1 MSNTIRQAIEQV
13 SGAILAEPARAKAKS
28 SATAHLREGL
38 KCEVMG
44 PRSERVLTDMPKPMG
59 GEASGPNPGWLLRA
73 AMASCTATVIAMRAA
88 KLGIALSSLEV
99 TVESES
105 DQRGLLGLD
114 DAVSAG
120 LRDWRTR
127 VKIGGAASPQALREL
142 VAWAEQH
149 SPVGCSVRQASGC
162 SLDVEVGEA

>member
-1 MSNTIRQAIEQV
+1 MSDVRQAIEQT
-13 SGAILAEPARAKAKS
+13 SAAILAEPARAKAKS
-28 SATAHLREGL
+28 AATARLGEGL
-38 KCEVMG
+38 KCETTG
-44 PRSERVLTDMPKPMG
+44 PRGERVLTDMPKPMG
-59 GEASGPNPGWLLRA
+59 GEASAANPGWLLRA

-114 DAVSAG
+114 DAVSAS

-127 VKIGGAASPQALREL
+127 VKIGGDASPQVLREI
-142 VAWAEQH
+142 VAWADQH

-162 SLDVEVGEA
+162 SLDIEVGEA